1 MDKHITD
8 ERTGLKYELVGD
20 YYIIAGDD
28 KPEGRHIGIWG
39 QRHLWYLKKH
49 RRTVYAELLISGK
62 LNDYLADINE
72 QAEDMFFRLVKK
84 LAEEDG
90 ITEQLKTE
98 NHKLWVQRMNNIRQT
113 AVEIVNS
120 EIIYA

>member
-1 MDKHITD
+1 M
-8 ERTGLKYELVGD
+8 
-20 YYIIAGDD
+20 
-28 KPEGRHIGIWG
+28 
-39 QRHLWYLKKH
+39 WYLKKH

-84 LAEEDG
+84 LAEKDG

-98 NHKLWVQRMNNIRQT
+98 NHMLWVQRINNIRQT